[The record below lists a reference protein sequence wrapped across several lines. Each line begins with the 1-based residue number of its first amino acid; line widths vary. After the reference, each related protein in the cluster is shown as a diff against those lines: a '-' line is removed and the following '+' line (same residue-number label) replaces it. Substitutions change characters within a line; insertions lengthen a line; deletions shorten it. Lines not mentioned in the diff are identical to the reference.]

1 MLKDGER
8 INEINENLKLI
19 EKKNSLTFGTDA
31 YLLSAFLPK
40 RKNALAVE
48 LGTGSGVISFLALT
62 KEKCRHVYGIEVQ
75 KEISDIAKRNAELNS
90 LQEKFTLINKDLRY
104 VGVTDIGKEV
114 DIIFSNPPYMKTTS
128 GKSNLSDEKNISR
141 HEVF

>member
-1 MLKDGER
+1 MLKEGER

-31 YLLSAFLPK
+31 YLLSAFLPN

-75 KEISDIAKRNAELNS
+75 EGIADIAKRNAELNS

-104 VGVTDIGKEV
+104 VGVTDIGK
-114 DIIFSNPPYMKTTS
+114 
-128 GKSNLSDEKNISR
+128 
-141 HEVF
+141 